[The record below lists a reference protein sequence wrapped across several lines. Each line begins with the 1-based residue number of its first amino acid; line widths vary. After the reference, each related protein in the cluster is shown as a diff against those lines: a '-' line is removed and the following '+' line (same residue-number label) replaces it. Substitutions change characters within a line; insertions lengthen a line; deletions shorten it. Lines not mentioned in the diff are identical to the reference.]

1 MALWKERG
9 AHARTCAAAEEGV
22 ERSAVRGHGDRGGL
36 GFDTLIGG
44 VFSHFYVVGPC
55 CAHFYI

>member
-36 GFDTLIGG
+36 GFDTG

>member
-22 ERSAVRGHGDRGGL
+22 ERSAVRGHGIAGG
-36 GFDTLIGG
+36 
-44 VFSHFYVVGPC
+44 
-55 CAHFYI
+55 

>member
-36 GFDTLIGG
+36 GFGTLIGG
-44 VFSHFYVVGPC
+44 VFSHFYVVGSC
-55 CAHFYI
+55 CTCL